1 MSQATPEQIRS
12 IQPDSHVWVMASAGS
27 GKTHVLSQ
35 RVLRLLLEGE
45 RPESILCLTFTKAA
59 AAEMS
64 TRVFNALADM
74 VHKDDAT
81 LQAQL
86 QAMGVEGDRIAHAR
100 TLFARTLDARG
111 GLKIQTIHA
120 FCQSLLAR
128 YPLEAELPPGFGTL
142 DDMKAAL
149 WQREALESEM
159 RAAQSDAAR
168 QSDWTKLAGMQQD
181 GKLIEDIG
189 KFTRA
194 LEDSDAADDVT
205 MREALHPRIRAALG
219 LPRDGNAADW
229 FADQLA
235 NDALDE
241 LMLED
246 IIWAWSR
253 QPSKT
258 LLERLDVIAQWKG
271 DKYARISAL
280 WRVFSTAKGEALS
293 DKTVGQGKAAS
304 HDPDIYEKYLLFYAQ
319 LQSLIE
325 GLSLFALAD
334 DTAVMARVCWGIVGH
349 VRQQKLAQGL
359 INFADLVRKAGL
371 LMQDPM
377 AQWVLYKMDDKIRH
391 ILVDESQDT
400 NSLQWRIIDAIAAEF
415 FTGEGAAK
423 IGRTIF
429 AVGDDKQSIY
439 GFQGSEPRLFSDKRL
454 EYQIKSE
461 QSALQ
466 FNEVPLS
473 LSFRSSA
480 TVIDFVNASIDVLGN
495 DTLGL
500 AQTPSKHQAHRRDA
514 IGSVT
519 LWQPLDAEATE
530 ALIADVE
537 ADLTAKWRP
546 AAEQALAFKIADQIA
561 DWLSGAQA
569 LVVHDRAHGARA
581 VRADDILILVQ
592 KRSALMTT
600 LVSALKAKGVAV
612 AGVDRI
618 KLLDQLVIK
627 DVLSVLQFV
636 LLPEDDLNLA
646 ALLKSPFLGLSEALL
661 LELCAQRDKASLWS
675 RLKAREDSICQ
686 RAHHWLDVQLARA
699 DQMPPFEFLSKLLDA
714 PDGRTQLVAALGEE
728 AIDPL
733 NMLIDAALRYE
744 QEEVASLQGFLQW
757 LQLQSSD
764 IKRDPDS
771 ARGQVRLMTIHGAKG
786 LEAPVVI
793 LADSC
798 SKPSGAQSIIS
809 VNDMPIWYRNKANAV
824 GPVATAVAARKL
836 RDDQEYWRLFYVAMT
851 RAADHLFITGW
862 RAKKAKADK
871 LWHDVALESLTA
883 MSVEALPDARFEQ
896 SWRLGAPL
904 PQLIDAKIIAPVSP
918 RLITAIKAAPQEP
931 SPGRPLRPSK
941 LADAP
946 AQPPRRSDSKQAQQR
961 GIALHRLL
969 EILPDVVAAD
979 RPKMARQ
986 LLQRF
991 ALDEATQQD
1000 IITRI
1005 IALLDDA
1012 QFAPLFSGAA
1022 LVEAPVSA
1030 LLPDGSVLAGQI
1042 DRLLIRPTEI
1052 LVVDYKSG
1060 HQIPATAHDVPLAYL
1075 KQMAAYRW
1083 ALQQIWSRPVRT
1095 ALLWVD
1101 APLLMPLPDDL
1112 LNVHLNVHLGAPM
1125 RS

>member
-1 MSQATPEQIRS
+1 VSLATPEQIRS

-64 TRVFNALADM
+64 TRVFHALADM
-74 VHKDDAT
+74 VHKDDTQLA
-81 LQAQL
+81 AQL
-86 QAMGVEGDRIAHAR
+86 QAMDVSGDRIAHAR

-149 WQREALESEM
+149 WQREALENEM
-159 RAAQSDAAR
+159 RAAQSDDLR
-168 QSDWTKLAGMQQD
+168 QRDWTQLAGMQQD

-194 LEDSDAADDVT
+194 LDDSDAADLTLRD
-205 MREALHPRIRAALG
+205 ALHPSIRAALG
-219 LPRDGNAADW
+219 LPRDGSAEDW
-229 FADQLA
+229 FNAQLA
-235 NDALDE
+235 QDGLDL

-246 IIWAWSR
+246 IVWAWSR

-258 LLERLDVIAQWKG
+258 LTDRLAVITQWKS
-271 DKYARISAL
+271 DKYTQFDQL
-280 WRVFSTAKGEALS
+280 WRVFSTAKGEPLA

-304 HDPDIYEKYLLFYAQ
+304 HDPDIYEKYLIFFAQ
-319 LQSLIE
+319 LQSLHA
-325 GLSLFALAD
+325 GLTLFALAD
-334 DTAVMARVCWGIVGH
+334 ETAVIARICWGIVQH
-349 VRQQKLAQGL
+349 VRQQKASQGL

-415 FTGEGAAK
+415 FTGFGAAK
-423 IGRTIF
+423 AGRTIF

-439 GFQGSEPRLFSDKRL
+439 GFQGSEPTLFSDKRL
-454 EYQIKSE
+454 EYQTKSA
-461 QSALQ
+461 QAAMH

-473 LSFRSSA
+473 LSFRSSP
-480 TVIDFVNASIDVLGN
+480 TVIDFVNASIDILG
-495 DTLGL
+495 TQMLGL

-530 ALIADVE
+530 ALITDVE

-561 DWLSGAQA
+561 DWLSGAEP
-569 LVVHDRAHGARA
+569 LVVHDRAQGTRA

-627 DVLSVLQFV
+627 DVLSVVQFV

-646 ALLKSPFLGLSEALL
+646 ALLKSPFLNLNEVQLL
-661 LELCAQRDKASLWS
+661 DLCAGREKASLWS
-675 RLKAREDSICQ
+675 RLKASADIACQ
-686 RAHHWLDVQLARA
+686 RAHHWLDEQLARA
-699 DQMPPFEFLSKLLDA
+699 DQMPPFAFLSRLLYA
-714 PDGRTQLVAALGEE
+714 PDGRTQLVASLGEE

-744 QEEVASLQGFLQW
+744 QEEVASLQGFLHW

-771 ARGQVRLMTIHGAKG
+771 AHGQVRLMTIHGAKG

-793 LADSC
+793 LADTC
-798 SKPSGAQSIIS
+798 SKPSGAQSIIT
-809 VNDMPIWYRNKANAV
+809 VDNMPIWYRNKANAV

-836 RDDQEYWRLFYVAMT
+836 RDDQEYWRLFYVAIT

-862 RAKKAKADK
+862 RPKKTKADK
-871 LWHDVALESLTA
+871 LWHDIVLESL
-883 MSVEALPDARFEQ
+883 SVMGAEVQDHVRFEQ
-896 SWRLGAPL
+896 SWHIGAPMPVL
-904 PQLIDAKIIAPVSP
+904 AGAKILQPAST
-918 RLITAIKAAPQEP
+918 RTITPIKAAPQEP

-946 AQPPRRSDSKQAQQR
+946 SQPSRRANNSQAQQR

-969 EILPDVVAAD
+969 EVLPDVAKAD
-979 RPKMARQ
+979 RAKMAQQ
-986 LLQRF
+986 LLKRF
-991 ALDEATQQD
+991 VLDDATKQD
-1000 IITRI
+1000 IAARTL
-1005 IALLDDA
+1005 ALLDDP
-1012 QFAPLFSGAA
+1012 QFALLFSGAA
-1022 LVEAPVSA
+1022 LVEAPISA

-1042 DRLLIRPTEI
+1042 DRLLIDRHEI

-1060 HQIPATAHDVPLAYL
+1060 HQAPATPDAVPAAYL
-1075 KQMAAYRW
+1075 KQMATYRW

-1112 LNVHLNVHLGAPM
+1112 LIVHLSEPM